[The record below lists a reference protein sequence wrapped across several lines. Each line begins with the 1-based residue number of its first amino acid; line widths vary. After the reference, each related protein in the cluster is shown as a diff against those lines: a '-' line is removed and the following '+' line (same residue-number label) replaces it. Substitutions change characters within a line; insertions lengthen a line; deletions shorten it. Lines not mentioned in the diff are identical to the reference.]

1 MEIEKE
7 SHILLF
13 CFFTYKKTNN
23 LVWLLFEEDNIIM
36 DATMGLYVVSPIIG
50 LVLFLLI
57 RLYLKNKRLK
67 KEISSLE
74 NQLEFVRGILKEYT
88 KKYGEEIS
96 NEFIEDSIS
105 RAGITD
111 ETPLK
116 VKMSKKEWE
125 EYEKGINEK

>member
-1 MEIEKE
+1 
-7 SHILLF
+7 
-13 CFFTYKKTNN
+13 
-23 LVWLLFEEDNIIM
+23 M
-36 DATMGLYVVSPIIG
+36 DTTTGLYVVSPIIG

-57 RLYLKNKRLK
+57 RLYLKNNRLK

-88 KKYGEEIS
+88 KKYGEELS
-96 NEFIEDSIS
+96 NKYIEDIIK

-111 ETPLK
+111 ETPLN

-125 EYEKGINEK
+125 EYEKGINKK